1 MQKCQDNSVR
11 DNKNQTSN
19 ITTSIVIS
27 TQSSSFIRRS
37 SGGSGG
43 ETNIIDNNYSNSQ
56 RKQKRLV
63 LINPNALV
71 KERRRSY
78 SKVCF
83 CLSLFRKI
91 ITHVFVLTEI
101 CLPGFSNSS
110 FVVVLNLLFIENR
123 NPKIQYTCMFR
134 RAVWRFGSL
143 KLVRVEVTFKHY
155 N

>member
-56 RKQKRLV
+56 RKQKKRLV

-91 ITHVFVLTEI
+91 IIHVFAFVLTEI

-134 RAVWRFGSL
+134 KAV
-143 KLVRVEVTFKHY
+143 
-155 N
+155 